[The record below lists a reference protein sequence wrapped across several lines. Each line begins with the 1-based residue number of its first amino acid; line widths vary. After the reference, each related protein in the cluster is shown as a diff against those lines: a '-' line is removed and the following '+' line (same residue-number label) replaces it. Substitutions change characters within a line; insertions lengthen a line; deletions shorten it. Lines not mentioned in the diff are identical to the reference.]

1 MLNHIWLALILVSV
15 ALGAWNGHLPEVTKG
30 AIDSAKAAVV
40 DIVLPLVGTLAIWLG
55 VMRLAERSG
64 LVNVLARAL
73 QPVMRRLFPEVPPE
87 HPAMGAMVMNIAAN
101 MLGLGNA
108 ATPMG
113 LRAMEHLERLN
124 PRPGTATN
132 AMCTFLAINT
142 SSVQLVPVTVVA
154 LLAAKGAK
162 EPTAVVGT
170 AFFAT
175 SCACAAG
182 IMAAKL
188 LQKLPI
194 FALPSAAG
202 QTLDE
207 SPVKSE
213 ETPAGEM
220 EAVPPMVACGPAILW
235 LVAILSAVLFVHEGF
250 FTDQA
255 RLADAGHH
263 VLLRSIGTVSL
274 MAIPLIL
281 AFFPLYAALRGI
293 KVYSEFVEGAK
304 EGVQVALKIVPFLV
318 SMLMAIGMFR
328 GSGGLKMLTDG
339 LRPVLS
345 VVGFPA
351 DLLPLVLM
359 RPLSGGGTYGI
370 FADLLNHFPPD
381 SLVVRTAGTIF
392 GSTETTFYV
401 LAVYFG
407 SVAIR
412 RTRHA
417 VATGLIADLTGVIAS
432 VIICRLMFH

>member
-40 DIVLPLVGTLAIWLG
+40 DVVLPLVGTLAIWLG
-55 VMRLAERSG
+55 IMRLAERSG
-64 LVNVLARAL
+64 LVGLLARAL
-73 QPVMRRLFPEVPPE
+73 RPVMRRLFPDVPPE

-113 LRAMEHLERLN
+113 LKAMGHLERLN
-124 PRPGTATN
+124 PAPGTATN

-142 SSVQLVPVTVVA
+142 SSVQLIPATVVA

-170 AFFAT
+170 ALFAT
-175 SCACAAG
+175 SCACLAG
-182 IMAAKL
+182 ITTAKL
-188 LQKLPI
+188 LQNLPV
-194 FALPSAAG
+194 FALPAPSRRSAAKPADTVG
-202 QTLDE
+202 ADDGEE
-207 SPVKSE
+207 SFV
-213 ETPAGEM
+213 
-220 EAVPPMVACGPAILW
+220 VPPLVKGGPAILV
-235 LVAILSAVLFVHEGF
+235 LFGLLAAVLFVHEAF
-250 FTDQA
+250 FSAQA
-255 RLADAGHH
+255 SVAGQN
-263 VLLRSIGTVSL
+263 VFLQTVGAISL
-274 MAIPLIL
+274 IAIPLIL
-281 AFFPLYAALRGI
+281 AFFPLYAALRGL
-293 KVYSEFVEGAK
+293 KVYAEFVEGAR

-328 GSGGLKMLTDG
+328 GSEGMKLLTDG
-339 LRPVLS
+339 LRPFLAA
-345 VVGFPA
+345 VGFPA

-359 RPLSGGGTYGI
+359 RPLSGGGTQGI
-370 FADLLNHFPPD
+370 FVDLLNHFDPD
-381 SLVVRTAGTIF
+381 SLIVRTAGTIF

-417 VATGLIADLTGVIAS
+417 VATGLVADLTGVVAS
-432 VIICRLMFH
+432 VLICRLMFGAR